1 VTERWG
7 RRRQL
12 LLDDLIEEG
21 GYRKLKEE
29 ALARTVWRTAK
40 KRLWTFR
47 KTDYGLIDFI
57 LLIHFFFFF
66 KNGGTLA
73 WVIHYY
79 NCFCYYQ
86 YIFYST

>member
-1 VTERWG
+1 VRGRWG

-40 KRLWTFR
+40 KG
-47 KTDYGLIDFI
+47 YGPVERQ
-57 LLIHFFFFF
+57 
-66 KNGGTLA
+66 TT
-73 WVIHYY
+73 V
-79 NCFCYYQ
+79 
-86 YIFYST
+86 